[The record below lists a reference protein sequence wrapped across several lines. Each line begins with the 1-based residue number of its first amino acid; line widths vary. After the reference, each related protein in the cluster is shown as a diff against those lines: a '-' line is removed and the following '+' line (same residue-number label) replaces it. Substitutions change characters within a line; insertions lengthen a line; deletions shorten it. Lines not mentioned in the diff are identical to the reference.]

1 MRTVTARS
9 GLELPVVGMGT
20 YRMGEDP
27 ARRAGEI
34 AALRLGLELGMT
46 LVDTAEMYADGGAER
61 VVAEAIRGRRD
72 GVVLVSKVLP
82 ENATRDGVVAACER
96 SLRRLGTDH
105 LDLYLLHWP
114 SRHPIE
120 TTIEGFAALRERGLI
135 RHAGVSNFDVGQ
147 MRRALLAP
155 DGSGLACNQV
165 LYGLARRWAEWEL
178 AAWCEDRGVALMAS
192 TPLERGRIL
201 DHPAIVGIA
210 RRRRSTPARVA
221 LAWCLRRPRTVVVV
235 KASDQEHV
243 RDNAGAA
250 GLFLSGE
257 DLVELDAAFP
267 PPAGPAPLE
276 IL

>member
-1 MRTVTARS
+1 
-9 GLELPVVGMGT
+9 MGT

-27 ARRAGEI
+27 ARRRDEV
-34 AALRLGLELGMT
+34 AALRLGLDLGMS
-46 LVDTAEMYADGGAER
+46 LVDTAEMYADGGAEE
-61 VVAEAIRGRRD
+61 VVGEAIRGRRD
-72 GVVLVSKVLP
+72 EVVLVSKVLP
-82 ENATRDGVVAACER
+82 ENGTREGVVAACER

-120 TTIEGFAALRERGLI
+120 ATLEGFAVLRERGMI
-135 RHAGVSNFDVGQ
+135 RHAGVSNFDLEE

-155 DGSGLACNQV
+155 GGSGLACNQV

-178 AAWCEDRGVALMAS
+178 ATWCEDRGVAVMAY

-201 DHPAIVGIA
+201 EHPVILEIA
-210 RRRRSTPARVA
+210 RRRGMTPARVA
-221 LAWCLRRPRTVVVV
+221 LAWCLRRPRTVVVP
-235 KASDQEHV
+235 KASDPDHV

-250 GLFLSGE
+250 RLFLSGE